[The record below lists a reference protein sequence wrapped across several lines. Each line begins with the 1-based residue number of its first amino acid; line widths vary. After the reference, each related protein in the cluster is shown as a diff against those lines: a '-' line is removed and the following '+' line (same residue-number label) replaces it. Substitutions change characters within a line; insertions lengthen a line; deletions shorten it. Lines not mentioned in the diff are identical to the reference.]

1 MEGQMEVCKV
11 CGGGL
16 IGKEKICPTCKR
28 KARQARTR
36 QARKERE
43 SVMRDMGLVKVRGAL
58 GGVYWE

>member
-1 MEGQMEVCKV
+1 METCKV

-28 KARQARTR
+28 KARQARQARAR
-36 QARKERE
+36 QARQARE